1 MCPNQAPSPCEGL
14 QYPVWIQWKPCSF
27 SGRNTTRMSSS
38 PITNTGI
45 DRPISTA
52 NVENLSNRLR
62 ALVALMMPT
71 VSPAISQCACRA
83 CSR

>member
-1 MCPNQAPSPCEGL
+1 
-14 QYPVWIQWKPCSF
+14 
-27 SGRNTTRMSSS
+27 MSSS

-52 NVENLSNRLR
+52 TVENLSNRLR

-71 VSPAISQCACRA
+71 VSPAISQCARRA
-83 CSR
+83 AVDDRHCGRLAPPDPAAEPARHPHQAGVVKMLI